1 MFVMEHLHSTKERT
15 VNQYRINDYN
25 SAIANVHDVL
35 KDFLV
40 LHYMGGRNDTDF
52 WKYMSSGQP
61 NTEKVNYLL
70 DISKDSIVTTL
81 TTQQDSYRLSPLMWN
96 WILLGLGKINEDTA
110 RSVLAKLEQFRK
122 SS

>member
-1 MFVMEHLHSTKERT
+1 
-15 VNQYRINDYN
+15 
-25 SAIANVHDVL
+25 
-35 KDFLV
+35 
-40 LHYMGGRNDTDF
+40 MGGRNDTDF